1 MSKGSGI
8 TPLAVEAPVGPP
20 ALRVEGLNR
29 RFGRIQAISD
39 LELTVPEGCLT
50 VLLGPAG
57 AGKTTVLRIVAGL
70 DRPDSGS
77 VYMRGRDVGALQ
89 PKDRDVAMIFDN
101 LALYP
106 DRTGFDNVA
115 SPLVIRGVAR
125 ASIDLQVRAMA
136 ATLRI
141 SHVLHRLPRTM
152 SGGERQR
159 VALGRALIRE
169 PAVFLLDEPLS
180 SLDAM
185 LRIELRAE
193 LKRLQREAGRT
204 FLLTTPDF
212 TEALAVA
219 DMVVMLRAGRV
230 VQVADPQSLYDAPA
244 DREVARFVGAPEINL
259 LPATL
264 RETPAGTVRLAGGTV
279 PVPRRLAAALAAAG
293 PDFEAGLRPEH
304 FSLADPAAAILR
316 GTLVDIEPL
325 GLKSALTVRND
336 AGEIRTLVDLAAV
349 RTLRTG
355 DTLGLNVAADHMVGF
370 DAASGV
376 LL

>member
-1 MSKGSGI
+1 MAGDVA
-8 TPLAVEAPVGPP
+8 TTLAAAAAAGPP
-20 ALRVEGLNR
+20 ALQVEGLSK
-29 RFGRIQAISD
+29 RFGRTQALSD
-39 LELTVPEGCLT
+39 LRLTVPEGCLT

-57 AGKTTVLRIVAGL
+57 AGKTTALRIIAGL

-77 VYMRGRDVGALQ
+77 VLMRGRDVGALQ

-106 DRTGFDNVA
+106 DRTGFDNIA
-115 SPLVIRGVAR
+115 SPLAVRGVAR
-125 ASIDLQVRAMA
+125 AAIDAQVKAMA

-141 SHVLHRLPRTM
+141 PHVLHRLPRTM

-169 PAVFLLDEPLS
+169 PGVFLLDEPLS

-193 LKRLQREAGRT
+193 LKRLQRESGRT
-204 FLLTTPDF
+204 FLLATPDF
-212 TEALAVA
+212 AEAMAVA
-219 DMVVMLRAGRV
+219 DVVVMLRAGRV

-259 LPATL
+259 LRATL
-264 RETPAGTVRLAGGTV
+264 RDAPAGTARLAGGTV
-279 PVPRRLAAALAAAG
+279 RMPQRLAAALSAAG

-304 FSLADPAAAILR
+304 FTLAEPAAATLR

-336 AGEIRTLVDLAAV
+336 EAEIRTLVDVAAV
-349 RTLRTG
+349 RALRVG
-355 DTLGLNVAADHMVGF
+355 DALGLDVAADHMVGF
-370 DAASGV
+370 DAASGAR
-376 LL
+376 L